1 MKRYF
6 FLIIVLF
13 SLSCHKDKVVSANP
27 YLQNVSFS
35 KEINMNLPSYNG
47 LNYVSQPILIT
58 DPGAGIKGI
67 VVMKAGENDYRAY
80 EASCPNHYPSNC
92 SLMEIDGI
100 NVKCPCENFE
110 YNLYTGLGIAKYPL
124 KPYRVEINGT
134 TLVVYN

>member
-47 LNYVSQPILIT
+47 LNFVSQPILIT

-67 VVMKAGENDYRAY
+67 VVMKAGESDYRAY

-92 SLMEIDGI
+92 SLMELDGI
-100 NVKCPCENFE
+100 NVKCPCENYE
-110 YNLYTGLGIAKYPL
+110 YSLYTGLGIAKYPL
-124 KPYRVEINGT
+124 KPYRVQINGT

>member
-13 SLSCHKDKVVSANP
+13 SLSCHKDKIISANP
-27 YLQNVSFS
+27 YLQSASFS

-58 DPGAGIKGI
+58 DPGVGIKGI
-67 VVMKAGENDYRAY
+67 VVMKAGEGDYRAY
-80 EASCPNHYPSNC
+80 EASCPNHYPSSC

-100 NVKCPCENFE
+100 NVKCPCEN
-110 YNLYTGLGIAKYPL
+110 YAYSLYTGLGIAQYPL
-124 KPYRVEINGT
+124 KPYRVEINGS